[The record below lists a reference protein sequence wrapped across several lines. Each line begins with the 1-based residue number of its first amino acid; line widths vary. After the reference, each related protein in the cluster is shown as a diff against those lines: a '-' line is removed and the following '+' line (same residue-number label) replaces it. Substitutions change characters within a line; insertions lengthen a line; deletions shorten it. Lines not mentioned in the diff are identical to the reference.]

1 MRHTSKNVLKN
12 AFSSQKNYELL
23 LPIIFMKKRFFEK
36 KKFLCKAFVI
46 KERKFAKRWYR
57 INFVAVETLV
67 ITRVK
72 PRQKKKTQIKQCCVQ
87 KLFRRHHLFFL
98 KKKNSSGMISW
109 EYCIYT
115 NK

>member
-72 PRQKKKTQIKQCCVQ
+72 PRQKKK
-87 KLFRRHHLFFL
+87 
-98 KKKNSSGMISW
+98 NSNQTMLCSKIV
-109 EYCIYT
+109 
-115 NK
+115 